1 MNREDDMKYRLDE
14 LRLMLD
20 NGIPDGG
27 RLWGIRPD
35 NKAICLCLLA
45 IAERL
50 ELIVDST
57 PV

>member
-1 MNREDDMKYRLDE
+1 
-14 LRLMLD
+14 MLD